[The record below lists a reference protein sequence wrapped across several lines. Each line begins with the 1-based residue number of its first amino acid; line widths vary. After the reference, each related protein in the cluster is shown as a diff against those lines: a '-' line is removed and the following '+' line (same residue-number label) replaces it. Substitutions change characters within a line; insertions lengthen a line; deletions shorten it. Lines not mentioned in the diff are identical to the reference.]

1 MIGLERNGD
10 VVRMASY
17 APLFAH
23 TDAWQWRP
31 DLIWV
36 DNLMSYGTPN
46 YYVQKLFA
54 NNAGDL
60 ILPVKLDAPNG
71 TKLFASATRDN
82 ATGEAILKD
91 VNGEQFSTAMR
102 LDFGDAKNLAPKVK
116 VFTLTS
122 GNLKDENSFSEPQ
135 KVAPKASTLGING
148 PQFSYTF
155 SANSLTVLR
164 LGTSTRQAAK

>member
-23 TDAWQWRP
+23 TDGWQWRP

-36 DNLMSYGTPN
+36 DNLQSYGTPN

-60 ILPVKLDAPNG
+60 ILPVNLDAPSG
-71 TKLFASATRDN
+71 AKLFASATRVN
-82 ATGEAILKD
+82 TSGETILKV
-91 VNGEQFSTAMR
+91 VNGGEMPATVR
-102 LDFGDAKNLAPKVK
+102 LDFGRAKNIASKVK

-122 GNLKDENSFSEPQ
+122 GSLKDENSFSEPQ
-135 KVAPKASTLGING
+135 KVAPKESMVKING
-148 PQFSYTF
+148 PQFTHTF
-155 SANSLTVLR
+155 SANSLMVLR

>member
-23 TDAWQWRP
+23 ADGWQWRP

-60 ILPVKLDAPNG
+60 SLPVKLDAPSG
-71 TKLFASATRDN
+71 AKLFASATRDN
-82 ATGEAILKD
+82 ATGETILKV
-91 VNGEQFSTAMR
+91 VNGGMLPTAVK
-102 LDFGDAKNLAPKVK
+102 LDFGGTKNIAPNIK